1 METKKLAEFLMT
13 IRPETLDEHTVD
25 YAKMCVEDL
34 IGVAIAGSA
43 ASVGGIWARYCLE
56 EPMAPG
62 APTATCWNGSMQQ
75 APYRTAAAY
84 NAACGHLMDLD
95 DLHNASVVHLAA
107 VTIPAALALGQKLH
121 SSGAEVLSAIVAG
134 YEAGARVGEAINP
147 EAYWFWHTTGVVG
160 SFASAAAAAKL
171 LKLDEELLLNALGN
185 AGTQSAGLWEFMENG
200 SMSKSLHTANATL
213 CGLRAAELAKLG
225 FTGAHTILEGKKGFV
240 KALNANGHLHAITDG
255 LGTALYQIRSNSFKP
270 YACCRHTHSANAC
283 VQWMKE
289 HYSIDPDQ
297 IASITDRTY
306 QLAIDLADAPKPTTP
321 YSYKFS
327 IQYCIAAMLLY
338 GMLDESVFTPERTQ
352 QPQIQALMAKIR
364 VVQDSEIQKEFT
376 ENPNRWPHVLEIRM
390 KDGQTYTHR
399 VDVPP
404 GDFMNPFSWNDAD
417 RKFRQITSGILP
429 QERSTK
435 LLEKIR
441 TMQTLEDINSLF
453 AAE

>member
-13 IRPETLDEHTVD
+13 IRPETLDERTVD

-34 IGVAIAGSA
+34 MGVAIAGSA

-62 APTATCWNGSMQQ
+62 APTAACWNGSMQQ

-95 DLHNASVVHLAA
+95 DLHNASVAHLAA
-107 VTIPAALALGQKLH
+107 VSIPAALALGQKLH

-171 LKLDEELLLNALGN
+171 LKLDEEQLLNALGN

-255 LGTALYQIRSNSFKP
+255 LGTAPYQILSNSFKP

-289 HYSIDPDQ
+289 HYKIDPAQ
-297 IASITDRTY
+297 IASITDKTY

-327 IQYCIAAMLLY
+327 IQYCLAAMLLY
-338 GMLDESVFTPERTQ
+338 GTLDESVFTPERTQ

-364 VVQDSEIQKEFT
+364 VEQDAQIQKEFT

-404 GDFMNPFSWNDAD
+404 GDFMNPFSWNDED
-417 RKFRQITSGILP
+417 RKFRQITAGILP
-429 QERSTK
+429 QARGER
-435 LLEKIR
+435 LMEKIR
-441 TMQTLEDINSLF
+441 TMQTLEDINLLF